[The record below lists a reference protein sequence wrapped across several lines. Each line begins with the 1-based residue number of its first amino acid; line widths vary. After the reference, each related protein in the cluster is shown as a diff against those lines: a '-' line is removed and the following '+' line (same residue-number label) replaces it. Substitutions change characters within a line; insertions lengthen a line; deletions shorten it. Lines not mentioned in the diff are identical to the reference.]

1 MKKQF
6 NRMRQLANQTVGRAE
21 KTEVLS
27 DDLLQIERRMELV
40 RLVSHN
46 THKRLVTC
54 LQGQLGTDTEKRHKK
69 LPLTTLSQAMQEG
82 GGQLGEESLIG
93 KMMDVCGEAENKLA
107 TELMQH
113 ELQIERDILDPLNQL
128 AEVEIPNIMK
138 QRKQLAKLVLD
149 YDSAKTRWFQAAK
162 SNNQA
167 MAAKVDS
174 LKDEMDEALNKVEQ
188 CKADYHRRSLAA
200 LEAAIPTIQMQQD
213 SWTEKPAFGTAL
225 EEHLKKSN
233 REIALPIEACVMML
247 LETGMKEE
255 LEEFYSDPH
264 AVAGALK
271 SYLRELP
278 EPLMTFGLYDEWLQ
292 ASNVSDPDKRL
303 QALWVTCDRLPKTH
317 KANLRYLV
325 KFLAKLAQDS
335 EVNKMTP
342 SNIAIVLGPNLLW
355 AKTEGTLAEMAAAT
369 SVHVVAII
377 EPIIQHADWF
387 FPEEV
392 DFNVSGMFAMPTH
405 PATPDP
411 EPGLD
416 RKRPGSQ
423 AGQDGDSHTPRKDRY
438 LSRPN
443 LSLSLPLTLPS
454 RPKTLS
460 RQESRGPAVSAL
472 YVVADESITV
482 TETPTEDLPSP
493 DFKAVPQS
501 NVAPVT
507 PVTNTVNKQPE
518 PAPRRANTVN
528 RKQPQLTSPTFQ
540 PPLPPLEA
548 WVATQPEPQP
558 QAPSPAVEVEQPG
571 MGAVGSGA
579 AAGGGGGLGGGAQVA
594 TVHPQIVTQ
603 LSAEESSPARE
614 LMSTPPPQRNGSAH
628 LAVGT
633 PHSQG
638 GSRGPSPH
646 MVRRGT
652 KKPAPAP
659 PKQASPFAS
668 NPSNTQT
675 PSSSHYPP
683 ISPRR
688 HPSKEALIH
697 APSHPPPQP
706 PQPHQAQGEPEPS
719 PPALPPLRTLHLTM
733 DSTPTRCPPTTPD
746 LSLAL
751 LGQLQSHDPPAA
763 NDSGNGLC
771 STASKIITDGGL
783 ILKGVGRALVPEVI
797 VDHQAESSA
806 GQERASTPDPP
817 LDANIQAESTALSVV
832 PFPSRPVANKKG
844 NYREA
849 NDEVDVDNV
858 PYMSLFFQRA
868 DVVTYLPTIM
878 SSHSEARDLKVLH
891 MSMVKMVLAL
901 LKMEMYLIRAPVPH
915 GGDGHADD
923 DPRPR
928 KVRGHR
934 ISEYVEGIVPRDAT
948 GCVEH
953 PD

>member
-46 THKRLVTC
+46 THKRLVSC
-54 LQGQLGTDTEKRHKK
+54 LQSQLGTDTEKRHKK

-82 GGQLGEESLIG
+82 GGQLGDESLIG
-93 KMMDVCGEAENKLA
+93 KMMDVCGEAESRLA

-113 ELQIERDILDPLNQL
+113 EVMIERDILDPLNQL
-128 AEVEIPNIMK
+128 AEVEIPNILK

-149 YDSAKTRWFQAAK
+149 YDSAKTRYYQAAK

-167 MAAKVDS
+167 MAAKADS
-174 LKDEMDEALNKVEQ
+174 LKDEMEEALNKVEI
-188 CKADYHRRSLAA
+188 CKDQLSADMYNFASKEGEYARYYVMLLEAQADYHRRSLAA

-213 SWTEKPAFGTAL
+213 SWMEKPAFGTAL
-225 EEHLKKSN
+225 EEHLKRSN

-255 LEEFYSDPH
+255 GLFRIAAGASKLKKLKAALDCSTSQLEEFYSDPH

-278 EPLMTFGLYDEWLQ
+278 EPLMTFGMYDEWLQ

-303 QALWVTCDRLPKTH
+303 QALWVTCDCLPKTH

-387 FPEEV
+387 FPEDV
-392 DFNVSGMFAMPTH
+392 DFNVSGMFAMPSH

-416 RKRPGSQ
+416 RKRPGSLV
-423 AGQDGDSHTPRKDRY
+423 GQDGDSHTPRKD
-438 LSRPN
+438 S
-443 LSLSLPLTLPS
+443 
-454 RPKTLS
+454 
-460 RQESRGPAVSAL
+460 
-472 YVVADESITV
+472 
-482 TETPTEDLPSP
+482 
-493 DFKAVPQS
+493 
-501 NVAPVT
+501 
-507 PVTNTVNKQPE
+507 TVNKQPE
-518 PAPRRANTVN
+518 PTPRRASTVN

-548 WVATQPEPQP
+548 WVPTQPEPQP
-558 QAPSPAVEVEQPG
+558 QAPSPAAEAEHPG
-571 MGAVGSGA
+571 LSAVG
-579 AAGGGGGLGGGAQVA
+579 AGVGGGGLGGGVQVA
-594 TVHPQIVTQ
+594 TMHPKVVTQ

-614 LMSTPPPQRNGSAH
+614 LMSTPPPQRNGSVH

-652 KKPAPAP
+652 KKQAPAP
-659 PKQASPFAS
+659 PKQASPFALQ
-668 NPSNTQT
+668 PSNTQT
-675 PSSSHYPP
+675 PGSPHHPP
-683 ISPRR
+683 ITPRR
-688 HPSKEALIH
+688 HPSKDSLIH

-719 PPALPPLRTLHLTM
+719 PP
-733 DSTPTRCPPTTPD
+733 STPTPPDTPPHD
-746 LSLAL
+746 GLHSNPLSSYHSGSLPRPSRPAPRPRPRPSMPPPP
-751 LGQLQSHDPPAA
+751 QPAA
-763 NDSGNGLC
+763 NDNGNGLC
-771 STASKIITDGGL
+771 STASKIITDGGPV
-783 ILKGVGRALVPEVI
+783 LKGIGRALIPEVI
-797 VDHQAESSA
+797 VDQQGESSA
-806 GQERASTPDPP
+806 GQEPASTPDPP
-817 LDANIQAESTALSVV
+817 PDPHIQSESTAL
-832 PFPSRPVANKKG
+832 
-844 NYREA
+844 
-849 NDEVDVDNV
+849 
-858 PYMSLFFQRA
+858 
-868 DVVTYLPTIM
+868 
-878 SSHSEARDLKVLH
+878 
-891 MSMVKMVLAL
+891 
-901 LKMEMYLIRAPVPH
+901 
-915 GGDGHADD
+915 
-923 DPRPR
+923 
-928 KVRGHR
+928 
-934 ISEYVEGIVPRDAT
+934 
-948 GCVEH
+948 
-953 PD
+953 